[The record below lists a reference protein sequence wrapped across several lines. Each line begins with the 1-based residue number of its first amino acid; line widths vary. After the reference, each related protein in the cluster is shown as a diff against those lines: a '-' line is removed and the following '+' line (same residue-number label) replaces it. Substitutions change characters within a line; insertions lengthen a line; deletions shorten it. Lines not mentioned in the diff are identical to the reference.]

1 LIGLALV
8 LAASAA
14 EHRYALVVGHD
25 QGDFDE
31 QALRFAQRD
40 ARRVAEVLTTMG
52 GVPSRNLVLLEAPDA
67 GQVRG
72 ALDRLDKELSELPE
86 DDQVVVFVFY
96 SGHADA
102 SALHLGGSRLALKQL
117 EASVQALPADARVLL
132 LDACRTG
139 ELTRRKGAT
148 VVQPF
153 EIVVESPSDAQ
164 GMAIITSAAAG
175 EDAQES
181 DRLAGGV
188 FTHHLVT
195 GMRGAADASGEGQV
209 TLTEAYRYAF
219 DRTVATTSSAPT
231 LQHPSFKFDLS
242 GSSELV
248 LTRTQDAASLGRLR
262 AETPGHYLLFD
273 EAGRELV
280 AEFEVPTGGT
290 IAVKPGVYLV
300 RRRSA
305 SRLDEARV
313 EAVAGQVVALS
324 GLKPVPLG
332 QATRRGGAPEH
343 TALALQVG
351 GGWVGPMLEGQSSG
365 PSLSAGLRVETSW
378 VSVLARGRTQH
389 SSMTNEQLTQDQLL
403 VGGELALVRYLDL
416 GRFSLG
422 PQLSGGA
429 DRVWQTYETTGLA
442 RDGQSWVGRVGPA
455 ARLEWSPLARVN
467 VALEGGLDV
476 VLANVADP
484 SEPGAAE
491 LGTSVVPRAM
501 VDVGVWL
508 R

>member
-1 LIGLALV
+1 MIALGLV

-14 EHRYALVVGHD
+14 EHRYALILGHN

-31 QALRFAQRD
+31 ASLQFAQRD
-40 ARRVAEVLTTMG
+40 ARRVGEVLTSMG
-52 GVPSRNLVLLEAPDA
+52 GVPSRNLILLEAPDA

-102 SALHLGGSRLALKQL
+102 SALHLGGTRLALKEL

-153 EIVVESPSDAQ
+153 EIVVEDPGDAQ
-164 GMAIITSAAAG
+164 GMAIITSASAG

-195 GMRGAADASGEGQV
+195 GMRGAADASGEGSV

-219 DRTVATTSSAPT
+219 DRTVATTSAAPT

-242 GSSELV
+242 GSSELI
-248 LTRTQDAASLGRLR
+248 LTRTHSAAELGRLR
-262 AETPGHYLLFD
+262 AEVAGHYLLFD
-273 EAGRELV
+273 QAGRELV
-280 AEFEVPTGGT
+280 AEFEVPVGGT
-290 IAVKPGVYLV
+290 VAVQPGVYLV
-300 RRRSA
+300 RRRSP

-313 EAVAGQVVALS
+313 EASAGQVVALS
-324 GLKPVPLG
+324 GLKPVPIG
-332 QATRRGGAPEH
+332 QATRRGGAPDR
-343 TALALQVG
+343 TAVALQLG
-351 GGWVGPMLEGQSSG
+351 GGWVGPMLTDQEAG

-378 VSVLARGRTQH
+378 LSVLARARYQTSEH
-389 SSMTNEQLTQDQLL
+389 DNAQLVQQQTL
-403 VGGELALVRYLDL
+403 VGGELALVRYLDV
-416 GRFSLG
+416 RSVSLG
-422 PQLSGGA
+422 PQLTAGV
-429 DRVWQTYETTGLA
+429 DRVWQTYETTGEA

-467 VALEGGLDV
+467 LGLEGGLDV
-476 VLANVADP
+476 VLANQSDL
-484 SEPGAAE
+484 EDPGAAA
-491 LGTSVVPRAM
+491 LATSVVPRAM
-501 VDVGVWL
+501 VDLGVWL